1 RGTGFPGQEGAQAVV
16 DAPRDERGARHD
28 GPPRDADHDRHHHE
42 LPLDAREQLAQQSAG
57 ALPGQP
63 VVLGAVGLLL
73 RCVLFGLGGGHRP
86 SSWIARSSS
95 SPVSVSMSWSRRR
108 SSSWWAITQRYRAE
122 LAISSVWVPTATTR
136 PPSSSATR
144 SASATVDV

>member
-1 RGTGFPGQEGAQAVV
+1 
-16 DAPRDERGARHD
+16 
-28 GPPRDADHDRHHHE
+28 HHE
-42 LPLDAREQLAQQSAG
+42 LPLDRGDQLAQQREG

-63 VVLGAVGLLL
+63 VVLGGVGLLL
-73 RCVLFGLGGGHRP
+73 RIVLVGLGGGHRP

-144 SASATVDV
+144 SASATVEVRWATISVVVPRSTSRSLSVTVSS